1 MLGTKGGIMKRSFT
15 LIAFVSLV
23 IWLSSCAPTATVTST
38 GGPSIAQAQAE
49 RYDGP
54 KARLAVGEFQDK
66 TAKGGWTGGW
76 VGMFGLQWREIGEG
90 MRDMLSTALFN
101 SNRYIVL
108 EREQLGEVLAEQDLG
123 ASGRVKQGT
132 EAPVGEVYGAELM
145 ITAAVTEF
153 KGSAKGVGGG
163 TRVLGINV
171 GGGVKKGHV
180 AIDIRVIDTKT
191 SQIVAATSV
200 VGESTSFGVAG
211 STWVGGSLPVSL
223 GGFNNTPVEKAIR
236 VCIQKAV
243 EYIVSQTPAD
253 YYRHK

>member
-1 MLGTKGGIMKRSFT
+1 MKKFLT
-15 LIAFVSLV
+15 LMTFIAV
-23 IWLSSCAPTATVTST
+23 IVWLHSCAPTAQVTST
-38 GGPSIAQAQAE
+38 GGPSIGEAQAE

-76 VGMFGLQWREIGEG
+76 YGMYGLQWREIGEG
-90 MRDMLSTALFN
+90 MRDMLTTALFN

-123 ASGRVKQGT
+123 ETGRVKEGT
-132 EAPVGEVYGAELM
+132 EAPIGEIYGAELL
-145 ITAAVTEF
+145 ITASVTEF
-153 KGSAKGVGGG
+153 SGSAKGVGGG
-163 TRVLGINV
+163 TRILGINV
-171 GGGVKKGHV
+171 GGGVKKGHI
-180 AIDIRVIDTKT
+180 AIDVRIIDTKT

-200 VGESTSFGVAG
+200 EGDSTSFGVSG

-243 EYIVSQTPAD
+243 EYIVSQTPAV

>member
-1 MLGTKGGIMKRSFT
+1 MKKILT
-15 LIAFVSLV
+15 LIACIAVV
-23 IWLSSCAPTATVTST
+23 VWLHSCAPTAQVTST
-38 GGPSIAQAQAE
+38 GGPSIDQAQAE

-76 VGMFGLQWREIGEG
+76 YGMYGLQWRQIGEG
-90 MRDMLSTALFN
+90 MRDMLTTSLFN

-123 ASGRVKQGT
+123 ESGRVKKGT
-132 EAPVGEVYGAELM
+132 EAPIGEIYGAELL
-145 ITAAVTEF
+145 ITASVTEF

-163 TRVLGINV
+163 TRILGVNI
-171 GGGVKKGHV
+171 GGGVKKGHI
-180 AIDIRVIDTKT
+180 AIDIRIIDTKT

-200 VGESTSFGVAG
+200 EGDSTSFGVSG

-223 GGFNNTPVEKAIR
+223 GGFSNTPIEKAIR

-243 EYIVSQTPAD
+243 EYIVSQTPAE

>member
-1 MLGTKGGIMKRSFT
+1 MKKFPLFLALMAVT
-15 LIAFVSLV
+15 
-23 IWLSSCAPTATVTST
+23 IWLCSCAPTATVTST

-76 VGMFGLQWREIGEG
+76 AGMFGLQWREIGEG
-90 MRDMLSTALFN
+90 MRDMLTTALFN

-123 ASGRVKQGT
+123 ESGRVKKGT
-132 EAPVGEVYGAELM
+132 EAPIGEIYGAELL
-145 ITAAVTEF
+145 ITASVTEF
-153 KGSAKGVGGG
+153 EGSAKGVGGG
-163 TRVLGINV
+163 TRILGVRV
-171 GGGVKKGHV
+171 GGGVTKGHV
-180 AIDIRVIDTKT
+180 AIDIRIIDTKT

-200 VGESTSFGVAG
+200 AGDSTSIGAEG
-211 STWVGGSLPVSL
+211 STWVGGSLPISL
-223 GGFNNTPVEKAIR
+223 SGFSKTPVEKAIR

-243 EYIVSQTPAD
+243 EYITSQTPAE